1 MKKTLQ
7 INTTNSPTYHFKQA
21 TVHQDF
27 LLHLFNPANDG
38 KTSHEYFT
46 KHGGKVTMYNS
57 TNEKSEISKIKPLP
71 NFAEFKLLMAL
82 LHFSQKKKS
91 KTVGFSSAR
100 QLLEAIGY
108 TPCGDSINLLNRTID
123 RYQWFRIHYVD
134 SLTLTLKNKEDEDYN
149 PNLPVNKGNLDAKK
163 YTRNIGILVGF
174 DKDVA
179 KENIV
184 TVIFDDNFWNL
195 CNGDAG
201 FAKQINL
208 AVIKSLKSP
217 RQLQIYLFLCKWMN
231 NTSYAKWML
240 INIESF
246 IEETGLHFNIDDHRS
261 CHDLMADIKQTLN
274 IVYRVDLECREQ
286 NNESVNKSQMW
297 NIKLRESVFKHQ
309 RKIQFLSPSMKFSPV
324 NGTAIDTD
332 VMELSEWKEL
342 FPEISTDY
350 WIQCT
355 HTKDQ
360 FIKRKSLPDKFINKI
375 KKQLEAKKQIIHKD
389 RYADCLI

>member
-1 MKKTLQ
+1 MKKVLQ
-7 INTTNSPTYHFKQA
+7 TFTTNSPTHHFQQA

-38 KTSHEYFT
+38 KTSHEYYT

-108 TPCGDSINLLNRTID
+108 TPCGDTIQLLNRTID

-149 PNLPVNKGNLDAKK
+149 PNLPVNKGNLNAKK

-208 AVIKSLKSP
+208 AVIKELKSP

-240 INIESF
+240 INIKSF
-246 IEETGLHFNIDDHRS
+246 IEETGLHFNIDDHR
-261 CHDLMADIKQTLN
+261 CYHDLMVDIKQTLN
-274 IVYRVDLECREQ
+274 IVYQVDLECRQQ
-286 NNESVNKSQMW
+286 NNESTTKSQMW
-297 NIKLRESVFKHQ
+297 NIKLRESIFKQ
-309 RKIQFLSPSMKFSPV
+309 RRKIQFVSPVMKF
-324 NGTAIDTD
+324 GAINSNNTDTNI
-332 VMELSEWKEL
+332 MELSEWKEL

-350 WIQCT
+350 WIACT
-355 HTKDQ
+355 HTYFQ
-360 FIKRKSLPDKFINKI
+360 FVFF
-375 KKQLEAKKQIIHKD
+375 
-389 RYADCLI
+389 

>member
-1 MKKTLQ
+1 MKKVLQ
-7 INTTNSPTYHFKQA
+7 TFTTNSPTHHFQQA

-108 TPCGDSINLLNRTID
+108 TPCGDTIQLLNRTID

-149 PNLPVNKGNLDAKK
+149 PNLPVNKGNLNAKK

-208 AVIKSLKSP
+208 AVIKELKSP

-246 IEETGLHFNIDDHRS
+246 IEETGLHFNIDDHR
-261 CHDLMADIKQTLN
+261 CYHDLMVDIKQTLN
-274 IVYRVDLECREQ
+274 IVYQVDLECRQQ
-286 NNESVNKSQMW
+286 NNESTTKSQMW
-297 NIKLRESVFKHQ
+297 NIKLRESIFKQ
-309 RKIQFLSPSMKFSPV
+309 RRKIQFVSPVMKF
-324 NGTAIDTD
+324 GAINSNNTD
-332 VMELSEWKEL
+332 ANIMELSEWKEL
-342 FPEISTDY
+342 FPDISTDY
-350 WIQCT
+350 WIACT

-360 FIKRKSLPDKFINKI
+360 FIERKLLPLKFME
-375 KKQLEAKKQIIHKD
+375 QVKKQIKKKQIENKYHED
-389 RYADCLI
+389 PYADL